1 MEGLFA
7 TWYVYIY
14 VYTGCVFPRE
24 TTRSEKE
31 RERTETSLLLYLITN
46 ETRSPSTMPVLMA
59 VPMAVGGY
67 QLLFIA
73 CTIVKTNSASDYYT
87 HDSQLNLVTITE
99 DHS

>member
-1 MEGLFA
+1 
-7 TWYVYIY
+7 
-14 VYTGCVFPRE
+14 
-24 TTRSEKE
+24 
-31 RERTETSLLLYLITN
+31 
-46 ETRSPSTMPVLMA
+46 MPVLMA